1 VSISSPP
8 DNSLYCAGTPSNG
21 NYYANV
27 QFQASASDPNKPPET
42 LTYRW
47 TDSIDGG
54 PANTVSTQL
63 SPQLSLQYNTGDGET
78 THDLTLTAT
87 NTDGK
92 SNSAQ
97 VRVNVYNPGCIQ

>member
-1 VSISSPP
+1 MF
-8 DNSLYCAGTPSNG
+8 CAGTPSNG

-27 QFQASASDPNKPPET
+27 QFQASASDPNNPPEA
-42 LTYRW
+42 LTYSW

-54 PANTVSTQL
+54 AATIVSTQL
-63 SPQLSLQYNTGDGET
+63 SPQLMLQYNTGDEQT

-97 VRVNVYNPGCIQ
+97 VRVEVYNPGCIG